1 MATEKLLPIKQI
13 FDRRGSRYAVPVSP
27 ADGTINNDIS
37 MQGKSL
43 LHREYSNIGDPDIT
57 RPAYNNFGAA
67 SINYSNPS
75 PSIFG
80 QEAQAHQGKTNRYE
94 NNLPQGATFS

>member
-1 MATEKLLPIKQI
+1 MATRNESILKSY
-13 FDRRGSRYAVPVSP
+13 DAEGSRYAVPVSP

-43 LHREYSNIGDPDIT
+43 LHREYSNIGDPNIT

-67 SINYSNPS
+67 ALGYSNPS
-75 PSIFG
+75 PSTLG
-80 QEAQAHQGKTNRYE
+80 QEAQAWQGKTNRYE
-94 NNLPQGATFS
+94 NNLPEGSSF